1 MDLRPTPRAWASTP
15 TAKSG
20 ALDIRSAR
28 HQERQNS
35 GALDDTQLRRLE
47 ERLSYL
53 RDLNERRAT
62 IVASITAQGK
72 MSPPLAA
79 ALEAAE
85 SSLTA
90 AGVTCQGI
98 TVSVDTG
105 GYQAAAAG
113 AAQVEVTVTCGV
125 SWSDLT
131 IPGWPGSKTI
141 TSQATS
147 PLDLKKIGT

>member
-1 MDLRPTPRAWASTP
+1 MRRVWMRLRSRGGQAGAGGESLELLIIAPIVLAIFLAAVAVGRYQLGSGKIDQAAGAGARAASQQ
-15 TAKSG
+15 
-20 ALDIRSAR
+20 L
-28 HQERQNS
+28 
-35 GALDDTQLRRLE
+35 TQ
-47 ERLSYL
+47 
-53 RDLNERRAT
+53 DAAHT
-62 IVASITAQGK
+62 
-72 MSPPLAA
+72 A

-113 AAQVEVTVTCGV
+113 AAQVQVTVTCGV